1 MTKLF
6 AAFTFPIMQ
15 FISPKKTGDPKFQ
28 EKLETM
34 LIQIFM
40 GNCIKLHMGS
50 LKVANVMDTVY
61 HVCDASGKSNLMLS
75 RDFITINDVISFKF
89 RCLQKKLF
97 T

>member
-1 MTKLF
+1 MRKLF

-15 FISPKKTGDPKFQ
+15 FVSPKKTGISFVLNFSRDDPKFQ

-40 GNCIKLHMGS
+40 GNCIMGN

-61 HVCDASGKSNLMLS
+61 HVCDASGKSPILCCHV
-75 RDFITINDVISFKF
+75 TI
-89 RCLQKKLF
+89 
-97 T
+97 